1 MDYYSTLGITKG
13 ASSTDIKNAYKK
25 LAMQFHPDRGGDETK
40 FKEISEAYDTLKDP
54 QKRSLYD
61 SPPQNNFNFHHPFNG
76 GQHPF
81 EDIFG
86 QMFGQGGNPFSQR
99 RQPQVKNSDIQLIID
114 LDLTEIFTGKK
125 LRITYNLSRGGE
137 QTHEIDIPIGIQHG
151 QTIKYHG
158 LGDNGIENLPRGDLF
173 AKIRVHDGPNWVR
186 QGLDLHTTVTIDIF
200 DLLLGTE
207 VNITTPEG
215 KNLSVKVP
223 KGSQPSVV
231 FSIHGYGIP
240 DIKNGRRGIVFVKLN
255 TTIPNITDDTV
266 IGKLQ
271 QIKDKIDN

>member
-1 MDYYSTLGITKG
+1 MNYYSTLGISEN
-13 ASSTDIKNAYKK
+13 ASPADIKSAYKK
-25 LAMQFHPDRGGDETK
+25 LAMQYHPDRGGNETK

-61 SPPQNNFNFHHPFNG
+61 NPPPSFNFHHPFNG

-81 EDIFG
+81 EDVFS
-86 QMFGQGGNPFSQR
+86 QMFGQGGNPFHQR
-99 RQPQVKNSDIQLIID
+99 RRPQVKNSDIQLIVD
-114 LDLTEIFTGKK
+114 LDLADIFTGKT
-125 LRITYNLSRGGE
+125 LHITYNLSRGGN

-151 QTIKYHG
+151 QTIKYQG
-158 LGDNGIENLPRGDLF
+158 LGDNGISSLPRGDLF
-173 AKIRVHDGPNWVR
+173 AKIRVHDNQNWTR
-186 QGLDLHTTVTIDIF
+186 QGLDLHTSVTVNIF

-215 KNLSVKVP
+215 KTLSVKIP

-231 FSIHGYGIP
+231 FSIHGHGIP
-240 DIKNGRRGIVFVKLN
+240 DIKNGRRGTVLVKLN
-255 TTIPNITDDTV
+255 TTVPNITDDNL

-271 QIKDKIDN
+271 QVKDKIDN